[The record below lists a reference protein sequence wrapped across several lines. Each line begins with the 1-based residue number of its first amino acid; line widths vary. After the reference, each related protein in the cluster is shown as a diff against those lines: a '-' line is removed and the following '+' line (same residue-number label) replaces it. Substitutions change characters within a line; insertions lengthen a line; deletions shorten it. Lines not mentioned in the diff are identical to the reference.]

1 MAKSRELYRGI
12 RDNMPLSRE
21 LQSSIGKLCKNESG
35 SHFEAARLSNNY
47 VLVNKG
53 LTMT

>member
-12 RDNMPLSRE
+12 RDKMSLSRE

-35 SHFEAARLSNNY
+35 VSLQSGKI
-47 VLVNKG
+47 V
-53 LTMT
+53 